1 VPEEDAELL
10 SVPLL
15 LPLMDALAPG
25 DRGGVLLALDV
36 LLELRVVEGVLTPV
50 ELLLPVPLPVGDGED
65 VMGGV
70 ALPLSEL
77 LPLLEAE
84 APAVRDAV
92 GEEDTVEEAET
103 VLEGV
108 TAAVSEP
115 ERVMLPVGVEEG
127 D

>member
-1 VPEEDAELL
+1 V
-10 SVPLL
+10 LL
-15 LPLMDALAPG
+15 LLEVGEGEGLT
-25 DRGGVLLALDV
+25 GGV
-36 LLELRVVEGVLTPV
+36 P
-50 ELLLPVPLPVGDGED
+50 
-65 VMGGV
+65 
-70 ALPLSEL
+70 LPLSEL

-92 GEEDTVEEAET
+92 GEEDKVEEADT

>member
-1 VPEEDAELL
+1 MAEREEDQELL
-10 SVPLL
+10 AEFEAEAPAVMEAVALALTVLEELRVLEGVTEAVPVPVLLELEVGVGEELTGGVPLL
-15 LPLMDALAPG
+15 LN
-25 DRGGVLLALDV
+25 
-36 LLELRVVEGVLTPV
+36 E
-50 ELLLPVPLPVGDGED
+50 LLPV
-65 VMGGV
+65 
-70 ALPLSEL
+70 
-77 LPLLEAE
+77 LEAE

-92 GEEDTVEEAET
+92 GEEDKVEEADT

>member
-15 LPLMDALAPG
+15 LLLMDALAPG
-25 DRGGVLLALDV
+25 DRGGVLLALRV
-36 LLELRVVEGVLTPV
+36 LLALWVVEGVPTPV
-50 ELLLPVPLPVGDGED
+50 ELLLPVLLLVGEGED
-65 VMGGV
+65 VTGGV
-70 ALPLSEL
+70 VLPLREL
-77 LPLLEAE
+77 LPVLEAE

-92 GEEDTVEEAET
+92 GEEDKVEEAET